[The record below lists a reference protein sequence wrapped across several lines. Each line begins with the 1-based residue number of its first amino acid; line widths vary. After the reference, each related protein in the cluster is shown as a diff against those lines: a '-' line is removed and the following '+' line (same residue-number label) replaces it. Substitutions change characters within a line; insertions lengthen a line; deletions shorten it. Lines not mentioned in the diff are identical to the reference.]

1 MNRRDLIELGEL
13 LEKMDRLM
21 HEYIQASTLE
31 RREMLEQE
39 MAATK
44 EQLKKAAANAPAGKT
59 TFPPRKA
66 IQG

>member
-39 MAATK
+39 IAATK
-44 EQLKKAAANAPAGKT
+44 EQLKKAAGSFHN
-59 TFPPRKA
+59 
-66 IQG
+66 